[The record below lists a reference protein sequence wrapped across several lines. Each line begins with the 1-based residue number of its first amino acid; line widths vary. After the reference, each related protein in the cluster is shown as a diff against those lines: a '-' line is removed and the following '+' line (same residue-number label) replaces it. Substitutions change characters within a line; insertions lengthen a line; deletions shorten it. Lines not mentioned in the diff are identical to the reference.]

1 MADFDPTKIDFAKMP
16 NVLEGKPEISYPC
29 AWEYRIIADSE
40 TKIQEAVSQILKTP
54 YRRESKNKSSNGRCV
69 SMCLSTSV
77 DSEAYRNEIYS
88 YLTSHPDIKM
98 VI

>member
-1 MADFDPTKIDFAKMP
+1 MAGTNPTKIDFTKTP
-16 NVLEGKPEISYPC
+16 NVLEGKPEICYPC
-29 AWEYRIIADSE
+29 AWEYRIIAESE
-40 TKIQEAVSQILKTP
+40 AKIQEVVSQILKTP
-54 YRRESKNKSSNGRCV
+54 YRLESKNKSSKGRFV